1 MSTPDD
7 ANDESSGWFARN
19 PVGVLVV
26 LGVGSLALGVFFFSV
41 TGNPGMAPAW
51 VVLATVATVFNA
63 VVVGRAHR
71 SDGAATGIALTPP
84 ATSAPVAPM
93 RRWIGG
99 ASLPG
104 RLGRMNATA
113 PLAVLALEG
122 SQLTLQVRPAWL
134 VQLFGATA
142 RYVARSSDGIEV
154 FPTRGMLRSS
164 GIALKPPDRA
174 TRYFWTRRREE
185 VLAAAAAEGFAVSWE
200 ERKFVY

>member
-1 MSTPDD
+1 MARSLPSEQSGRMPARDD
-7 ANDESSGWFARN
+7 ANDETSGWFARN

-26 LGVGSLALGVFFFSV
+26 LGVGSLALGVGFFSIS
-41 TGNPGMAPAW
+41 GNRAMALAW
-51 VVLATVATVFNA
+51 VVLATVVTVFNA

-84 ATSAPVAPM
+84 ATPAPVAPT
-93 RRWIGG
+93 RRWTGG

-113 PLAVLALEG
+113 PLAVLALEE
-122 SQLTLQVRPAWL
+122 SQLTLQVHPAWL

-154 FPTRGMLRSS
+154 FPTRGMLR
-164 GIALKPPDRA
+164 
-174 TRYFWTRRREE
+174 
-185 VLAAAAAEGFAVSWE
+185 
-200 ERKFVY
+200 